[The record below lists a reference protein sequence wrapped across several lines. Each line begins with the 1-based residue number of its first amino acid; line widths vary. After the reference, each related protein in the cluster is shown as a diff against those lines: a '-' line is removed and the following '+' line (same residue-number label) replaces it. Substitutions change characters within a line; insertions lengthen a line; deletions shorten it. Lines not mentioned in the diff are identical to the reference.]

1 MKREQGLTMTGFLTL
16 SVVLIFTALFVFR
29 LLPPYL
35 EYFYVQKAVD
45 GVAKELDLQTA
56 TPREVRS
63 AFDRR
68 AMIDNITTIRG
79 EDLEIIKDGNNVA
92 LDANY
97 SVKVP
102 IIANVSACIDFEASS
117 AKRRTVIIK

>member
-1 MKREQGLTMTGFLTL
+1 MKQERGLTMTGFLTL
-16 SVVLIFTALFVFR
+16 SIVLIFTALLVFR

-45 GVAKELDLQTA
+45 GVAKDLDLQTA
-56 TPREVRS
+56 TPREIRS

-79 EDLEIIKDGNNVA
+79 EDLELIKEGNNAV
-92 LDANY
+92 LDASY

-102 IIANVSACIDFEASS
+102 IIANVAACIDFQASS
-117 AKRRTVIIK
+117 AKRRTGSR

>member
-1 MKREQGLTMTGFLTL
+1 MKQERGLTMTGFLTL
-16 SVVLIFTALFVFR
+16 SIVLIFTALLVFR
-29 LLPPYL
+29 LLPPDL

-45 GVAKELDLQTA
+45 GVAKDLDLQTA
-56 TPREVRS
+56 TPREIRS

-79 EDLEIIKDGNNVA
+79 EDLELIKEGNNAA
-92 LDANY
+92 LDASY

-102 IIANVSACIDFEASS
+102 IIANVAACIDFQASS
-117 AKRRTVIIK
+117 AKRRTGSR

>member
-16 SVVLIFTALFVFR
+16 SVVLIFMALLVFR

-45 GVAKELDLQTA
+45 GVAKDLDLQTA
-56 TPREVRS
+56 APREIRN

-68 AMIDNITTIRG
+68 ALIDNITTITG
-79 EDLEIIKDGNNVA
+79 EDLQIVKQGDNVV

-102 IIANVSACIDFEASS
+102 IIANIAACIDFQASS
-117 AKRRTVIIK
+117 AKRR

>member
-1 MKREQGLTMTGFLTL
+1 MTGFLTL
-16 SVVLIFTALFVFR
+16 SIVLIFTALLVFR

-45 GVAKELDLQTA
+45 AVAKDLDLQTA
-56 TPREVRS
+56 TPREIRS

-79 EDLEIIKDGNNVA
+79 EDLELIKEGNNAV
-92 LDANY
+92 LDASY

-102 IIANVSACIDFEASS
+102 IIANVAACIDFQASS
-117 AKRRTVIIK
+117 AKRRTGSR

>member
-1 MKREQGLTMTGFLTL
+1 MTGFLTL
-16 SVVLIFTALFVFR
+16 SIVLIFTALLVFR

-45 GVAKELDLQTA
+45 GVAKDVDLQTA

-79 EDLEIIKDGNNVA
+79 EDLEITKEGDKA
-92 LDANY
+92 LIEANY

-102 IIANVSACIDFEASS
+102 IIGNVSACIDFQASN
-117 AKRRTVIIK
+117 AKRR

>member
-1 MKREQGLTMTGFLTL
+1 MKQERGLTMTGFLTL
-16 SVVLIFTALFVFR
+16 SIVLIFMALLVFR

-45 GVAKELDLQTA
+45 SISRDLDLQTA
-56 TPREVRS
+56 TLREIRS

-79 EDLEIIKDGNNVA
+79 EDLELIKEGNNAV
-92 LDANY
+92 LDASY

-102 IIANVSACIDFEASS
+102 IVANVAACIDFQATS
-117 AKRRTVIIK
+117 AKRKSLSN

>member
-1 MKREQGLTMTGFLTL
+1 MTGFLTL
-16 SVVLIFTALFVFR
+16 SIVLIFMALLVFK

-56 TPREVRS
+56 TTREIRS
-63 AFDRR
+63 AFDRH

-79 EDLEIIKDGNNVA
+79 EDLELIKDGNNAAV
-92 LDANY
+92 DASY

-102 IIANVSACIDFEASS
+102 IIANVAACIDFQASS
-117 AKRRTVIIK
+117 AKRRTGSK

>member
-1 MKREQGLTMTGFLTL
+1 MRQERGLTMTGFLTL
-16 SVVLIFTALFVFR
+16 SIVIIFTALLVFR

-45 GVAKELDLQTA
+45 GVAKDLDLQTA
-56 TPREVRS
+56 TPREIRS

-68 AMIDNITTIRG
+68 ALIDNITTIKG
-79 EDLEIIKDGNNVA
+79 EDLELIKEGDNAV
-92 LDANY
+92 LDASY

-102 IIANVSACIDFEASS
+102 IIANVAACIDFQASS
-117 AKRRTVIIK
+117 AKRRTGSR

>member
-1 MKREQGLTMTGFLTL
+1 MMGFLIL
-16 SVVLIFTALFVFR
+16 SVVIIFTAFLVFR

-35 EYFYVQKAVD
+35 EFFYVQKAVD
-45 GVAKELDLQTA
+45 GVARDLDLQTA
-56 TPREVRS
+56 TPRDIRG

-68 AMIDNITTIRG
+68 ALIDNITTITG
-79 EDLEIIKDGNNVA
+79 EDLEIVKQGSDVV

-102 IIANVSACIDFEASS
+102 IIANVAACIDFQASS
-117 AKRRTVIIK
+117 AKRR

>member
-1 MKREQGLTMTGFLTL
+1 MKQERGLTMTGFLTL
-16 SVVLIFTALFVFR
+16 SIVLIFMALLVFR

-45 GVAKELDLQTA
+45 SISRDLDLQTA
-56 TPREVRS
+56 TLREIRS

-79 EDLEIIKDGNNVA
+79 EDLELIKEGNNAV
-92 LDANY
+92 LDASY

-102 IIANVSACIDFEASS
+102 IIANVAACIDFQATST
-117 AKRRTVIIK
+117 KRKTIGN

>member
-1 MKREQGLTMTGFLTL
+1 MKQERGLTMTGFLTL
-16 SVVLIFTALFVFR
+16 SIVLIFMALLVFR

-45 GVAKELDLQTA
+45 SISRDLDLQTA
-56 TPREVRS
+56 TLREIRS

-79 EDLEIIKDGNNVA
+79 EDLELIKEGNNAV
-92 LDANY
+92 LDASY

-102 IIANVSACIDFEASS
+102 IIANVAACIDFQATS
-117 AKRRTVIIK
+117 AKRKSISN

>member
-1 MKREQGLTMTGFLTL
+1 MKKERGLTMTGFLAL
-16 SVVLIFTALFVFR
+16 SVVLIFTALLVFR

-45 GVAKELDLQTA
+45 GVAKDLDLQTA
-56 TPREVRS
+56 TPREIRS

-68 AMIDNITTIRG
+68 ALIDNITTIRG
-79 EDLEIIKDGNNVA
+79 EDLELIKEGDTAV
-92 LDANY
+92 LDASY

-102 IIANVSACIDFEASS
+102 IIANVAACIDFQASS
-117 AKRRTVIIK
+117 AKRRTGSK

>member
-1 MKREQGLTMTGFLTL
+1 MKQERGLTMTGFLTL
-16 SVVLIFTALFVFR
+16 SVVLIFTALLVFR

-45 GVAKELDLQTA
+45 SIARDLDLQTA
-56 TPREVRS
+56 TLREIRS

-79 EDLEIIKDGNNVA
+79 EDLELIKEGNYAV

-102 IIANVSACIDFEASS
+102 IIANVAACIDFQASS
-117 AKRRTVIIK
+117 AKRRTVSN

>member
-1 MKREQGLTMTGFLTL
+1 MTGFLTL
-16 SVVLIFTALFVFR
+16 SIVLIFMALLVFR

-45 GVAKELDLQTA
+45 SISRDLDLQTA
-56 TPREVRS
+56 TLREIRS

-79 EDLEIIKDGNNVA
+79 EDLELIKEGNNAV
-92 LDANY
+92 LDASY

-102 IIANVSACIDFEASS
+102 IIANVAACIDFQATS
-117 AKRRTVIIK
+117 AKRKSISN

>member
-1 MKREQGLTMTGFLTL
+1 MTGFLTL
-16 SVVLIFTALFVFR
+16 SVVLIFAALLVFR

-45 GVAKELDLQTA
+45 GVANDVDLQTA
-56 TPREVRS
+56 KPHEIRS

-79 EDLEIIKDGNNVA
+79 EDLELIKEGNNAV
-92 LDANY
+92 LDASY

-102 IIANVSACIDFEASS
+102 IIANVAACIDFQATST
-117 AKRRTVIIK
+117 KRKTIGN